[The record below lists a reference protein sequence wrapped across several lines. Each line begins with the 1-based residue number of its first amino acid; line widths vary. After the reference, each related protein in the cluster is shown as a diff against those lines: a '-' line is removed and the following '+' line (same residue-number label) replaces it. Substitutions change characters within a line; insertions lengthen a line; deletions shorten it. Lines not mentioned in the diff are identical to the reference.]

1 MKRIITEVDNQ
12 VPQEI
17 KERIVKNLTEV
28 QEEDVEYSYEDDE
41 EDSDMQP

>member
-41 EDSDMQP
+41 

>member
-17 KERIVKNLTEV
+17 KERIVKHLTEV